1 MLKLWLRHTI
11 FHKIEGKQTNEFN
24 ISRIKSFPLYSSM
37 KKKTHSCHFLA
48 VWCFCKLGFI
58 EKKTIYNHTNEPE
71 LFLPENEQI
80 YFSDSFFFLLGL
92 KCFTD

>member
-37 KKKTHSCHFLA
+37 KKKHIAATFWQFGAFASL
-48 VWCFCKLGFI
+48 VSLK
-58 EKKTIYNHTNEPE
+58 KKTIYNHTNEPE